1 MADQTGVG
9 VVKEERGQMMST
21 GFQVNAKNERRK
33 ETAVRSRSD
42 IVGADTT
49 VAPGIDGDRDGAH
62 SLQTTPRTN
71 CGGTAGE
78 EGNLLPLGFLGLP
91 SNPSAVSETLAVVR
105 SLRWMVEVSS
115 FGISIEEEPTLFLS
129 AHLRP

>member
-1 MADQTGVG
+1 M
-9 VVKEERGQMMST
+9 
-21 GFQVNAKNERRK
+21 
-33 ETAVRSRSD
+33 RSRSD

-78 EGNLLPLGFLGLP
+78 EGNVSDNFYVFHGLSLSFLFQMLPYRYH
-91 SNPSAVSETLAVVR
+91 R
-105 SLRWMVEVSS
+105 S
-115 FGISIEEEPTLFLS
+115 
-129 AHLRP
+129 H